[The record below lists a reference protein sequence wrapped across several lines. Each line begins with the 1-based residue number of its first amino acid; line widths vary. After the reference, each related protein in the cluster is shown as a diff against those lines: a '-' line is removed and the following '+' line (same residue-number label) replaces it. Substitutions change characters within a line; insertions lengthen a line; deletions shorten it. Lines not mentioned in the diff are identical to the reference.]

1 MRRIW
6 SSALESA
13 AYVAVPAALSFF
25 VILLTGYV
33 QIAIGWWR
41 NGWSSPPVDVV
52 QLAIAPIVGAFYIAI
67 PILVLLLALA
77 YPVALVLRLLRLDRL
92 LAMML
97 LGTVLGVIVGQQ
109 VAHGLTGA
117 VCGALLGL
125 VSAGLSWLSVRWA
138 DA

>member
-25 VILLTGYV
+25 LILLTGYV

-41 NGWSSPPVDVV
+41 NGRSSFPLDVV
-52 QLAIAPIVGAFYIAI
+52 QLAIAPIVSAFYIAI
-67 PILVLLLALA
+67 PILVLLLVLA
-77 YPVALVLRLLRLDRL
+77 YPLALVLRLLRLDL

>member
-25 VILLTGYV
+25 LILLTGYV

-41 NGWSSPPVDVV
+41 NGRSSFPLDVV

-77 YPVALVLRLLRLDRL
+77 YPLALVLRLLGLDRL
-92 LAMML
+92 VVMVL
-97 LGTVLGVIVGQQ
+97 LGAVFGVIVGQR
-109 VAHGLTGA
+109 VAHGLTGE
-117 VCGALLGL
+117 VCGALLGI

-138 DA
+138 RA